1 MTRDVPLLG
10 IDRLTALAR
19 AEPSGITTSSFL
31 FLRHGETDGNLR
43 SVYQRPDQPLNA
55 TGEAQARR
63 AATVLARQPVADIVA
78 SPMARA
84 WRTAALA
91 AEPHGLAPREEPEIQ
106 ERVYTALFGQPTHDF
121 DWARDPPGCE
131 GLGEFVT
138 RVRGGLTRALN
149 TAPPETGL
157 RLIVAH
163 GGVLLVLTAM
173 TGLTL
178 PSELQRNATPLR
190 FERNAGGWRASAI
203 A

>member
-1 MTRDVPLLG
+1 MTREVPLLG
-10 IDRLTALAR
+10 TDRLTALVR
-19 AEPSGITTSSFL
+19 AEPAGIATSSFL

-55 TGEAQARR
+55 TGEEQARR
-63 AATVLARQPVADIVA
+63 AATLLTRQPVADVVA

-91 AEPHGLAPREEPEIQ
+91 AEPHGLAPREEPGIQ
-106 ERVYTALFGQPTHDF
+106 ERVYAALFGQPNHDF

-131 GLGEFVT
+131 SLGAFVT
-138 RVRGGLTRALN
+138 RVCGGLSRALD
-149 TAPPETGL
+149 TAPPATGL

-178 PSELQRNATPLR
+178 PPDLHRNATPLR
-190 FERNAGGWRASAI
+190 FERSAGTWRASAI